1 MCNYSLE
8 LGRELV
14 FMAIAFKSSCF
25 LQLNKP
31 QTRFAVS
38 FSCNKPVTISF
49 KRRFTP
55 VAVIKTMETI
65 GLSETFSRLKK
76 QGKVSVL
83 VLPPLQIMQKSF
95 FRFIE
100 QLMYLVCIV
109 MYYTYCFNYSMFF
122 IFSNE

>member
-1 MCNYSLE
+1 VQF
-8 LGRELV
+8 LV
-14 FMAIAFKSSCF
+14 RIRKRIGFYGHFIQIILLLAIE
-25 LQLNKP
+25 QT

-38 FSCNKPVTISF
+38 FSSNKPATISF
-49 KRRFTP
+49 KRFTP